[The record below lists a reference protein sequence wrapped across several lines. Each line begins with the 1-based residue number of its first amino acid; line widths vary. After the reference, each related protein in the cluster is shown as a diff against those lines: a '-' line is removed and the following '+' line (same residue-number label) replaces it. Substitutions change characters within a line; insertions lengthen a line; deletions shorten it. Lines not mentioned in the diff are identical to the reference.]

1 MTASRTL
8 VLRVWMPDR
17 PGALGQVASR
27 IGAVHGDVTAIDILE
42 RGAGRVIDELVVS
55 LPEATSIE
63 LLASEIRAVDGVAV
77 EHIRPS
83 DDDRLDSGTAFL
95 ELAAR
100 VADTAPGER
109 LAVLGEGL
117 RLAADA
123 DWAVVLRHGVIAHC
137 AGAPPDP
144 AWLLAFLDGS
154 EHLDTSRPAGP
165 DDVVWAH
172 LPKSG
177 VAVAAGRAD
186 RAVHARERSRTA
198 LLAHVVDA
206 LLVGSAVDPTA

>member
-55 LPEATSIE
+55 LPEPTSID

-77 EHIRPS
+77 EHIRPI

-95 ELAAR
+95 ELAAQ
-100 VADTAPGER
+100 VAAAAPGAR
-109 LAVLGEGL
+109 LAVLGDGL
-117 RLAADA
+117 RSAADA
-123 DWAVVLRHGVIAHC
+123 DWAVVLRHGVLAHC
-137 AGAPPDP
+137 AGTPPDP
-144 AWLLAFLDGS
+144 GWLLAFLDGS
-154 EHLDTSRPAGP
+154 GHLDTSRPAGP
-165 DDVVWAH
+165 EDVVWAH
-172 LPKSG
+172 LPRSG
-177 VAVAAGRAD
+177 FAIAAGRAD

-198 LLAHVVDA
+198 FLAQVLDA
-206 LLVGSAVDPTA
+206 LLVGSAVGPAA